1 MFHQWKTPTSI
12 QPTNQTKKKAI
23 FNKKL
28 RDYGLVEER
37 TVTATLRKLL
47 VESFFEAWE
56 ITCSSTNC
64 EKAAKAVG
72 IAPVDREAVKSS
84 HFVKEIPENELN
96 SILLRNAQRNRFSIN
111 SKMITS
117 DEMIAEISNY
127 VSRSGDRSLC
137 AVNLRAHT

>member
-1 MFHQWKTPTSI
+1 M
-12 QPTNQTKKKAI
+12 
-23 FNKKL
+23 
-28 RDYGLVEER
+28 VEER
-37 TVTATLRKLL
+37 TVTDTLRKLL
-47 VESFFEAWE
+47 VESFIEAWE
-56 ITCSSTNC
+56 TTCSSTNC

-117 DEMIAEISNY
+117 DEMIAEISSY

-137 AVNLRAHT
+137 VDFDLNAYPADVLNWIDDAREHGTYSLSQIEPFKGLRI

>member
-1 MFHQWKTPTSI
+1 M
-12 QPTNQTKKKAI
+12 
-23 FNKKL
+23 
-28 RDYGLVEER
+28 VEER

-137 AVNLRAHT
+137 ADFDLNAYPADVLNWINDAREHGTYSLSQIEPFKGLRI